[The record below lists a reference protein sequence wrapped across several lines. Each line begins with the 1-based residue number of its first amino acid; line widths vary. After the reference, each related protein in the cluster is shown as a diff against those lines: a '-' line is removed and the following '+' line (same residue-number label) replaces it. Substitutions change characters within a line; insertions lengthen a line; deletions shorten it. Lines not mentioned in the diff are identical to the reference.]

1 METITLKTL
10 CERLNVS
17 RRRIQGYE
25 KAELMRPTDKNKYGH
40 LLYDETAFHRAE
52 WIKFVQQ
59 LGFTLKE
66 IKDII
71 DAPETVVKEA
81 LEKQVKE
88 LKIEKNRLD
97 QIIRRAEE
105 YVKNLKGEAGE

>member
-1 METITLKTL
+1 M
-10 CERLNVS
+10 
-17 RRRIQGYE
+17 
-25 KAELMRPTDKNKYGH
+25 
-40 LLYDETAFHRAE
+40 
-52 WIKFVQQ
+52 QQ

>member
-40 LLYDETAFHRAE
+40 LLYDETAFHRA
-52 WIKFVQQ
+52 
-59 LGFTLKE
+59 
-66 IKDII
+66 
-71 DAPETVVKEA
+71 
-81 LEKQVKE
+81 
-88 LKIEKNRLD
+88 
-97 QIIRRAEE
+97 
-105 YVKNLKGEAGE
+105 